1 MVDDYVLSRLNA
13 LVFAVLILL
22 AGRMTYSLVLSIS
35 KDWPKSNDYGMLSSY
50 MVAYHY
56 AKVQH

>member
-1 MVDDYVLSRLNA
+1 MLSRLNA